1 MIRRVISYTDFV
13 VSINKSKRKKLVDFV
28 KRERLNL
35 RMPEREVEVMP
46 LCGWYEYAD
55 PAKERRKDSGEIK
68 AFIRMKNVVFMIFDK
83 LEDGKED
90 CSCITFDAELFEFL
104 GDSLAA
110 AAVTQTQTQPQPSQ
124 IVKKDGTPF
133 AGFNGGR
140 RKKVLTAE
148 EKARIVEMRKEGKNV
163 NMIARDLHIS
173 NRVISEFVKNN

>member
-1 MIRRVISYTDFV
+1 MKNLRRIVDYPTFAE
-13 VSINKSKRKKLVDFV
+13 SINKSKRKKLVDFV
-28 KRERLNL
+28 KRARLDL

-55 PAKERRKDSGEIK
+55 PAREKRKDSGEIK

-104 GDSLAA
+104 GESLAA
-110 AAVTQTQTQPQPSQ
+110 AAVTPQPTQQPQ

-140 RKKVLTAE
+140 RKKSLTDE
-148 EKARIVEMRKEGKNV
+148 EKARIIAMRNEGKNV
-163 NMIARDLHIS
+163 NVIARELHIS

>member
-1 MIRRVISYTDFV
+1 MKNLRRIVDYPTFAE
-13 VSINKSKRKKLVDFV
+13 SINKSKRKKLVDFV

-55 PAKERRKDSGEIK
+55 PVKERRKDSGEIK
-68 AFIRMKNVVFMIFDK
+68 AFIKMKNVVFMIFDK

-90 CSCITFDAELFEFL
+90 CSCITFDAELFDFL
-104 GDSLAA
+104 GESLAA
-110 AAVTQTQTQPQPSQ
+110 AAVTPQPTQQPQ

-148 EKARIVEMRKEGKNV
+148 EKARIVAMRKDGKNV
-163 NMIARDLHIS
+163 NAIAKELHIS